1 MNIKTS
7 ANKSCKNNA
16 FTLVETLIST
26 SCSFVTKDGMSWT
39 VDDNFTKSSKDAIIT
54 VDINGNKGPNSI
66 TTGNIDRFRFRVDA
80 GGEINVYGQDNEAS
94 VQKALK
100 ALTSRKFRKED

>member
-16 FTLVETLIST
+16 FTLVERLIST

-39 VDDNFTKSSKDAIIT
+39 VNDRFTEKTKDALIYL
-54 VDINGNKGPNSI
+54 DINGKKGPNS
-66 TTGNIDRFRFRVDA
+66 R
-80 GGEINVYGQDNEAS
+80 
-94 VQKALK
+94 
-100 ALTSRKFRKED
+100 TS

>member
-26 SCSFVTKDGMSWT
+26 SCKFVTKDGMSWT
-39 VDDNFTKSSKDAIIT
+39 IEDNFTKSSKDAIIT
-54 VDINGNKGPNSI
+54 VDINGKKGPNSR
-66 TTGNIDRFRFRVDA
+66 TNGNIDEFIFHVDA
-80 GGEINVYGQDNEAS
+80 GGAINVFGQSTDAD
-94 VQKALK
+94 VQKAMK